1 MIKKITAAVLMAAA
15 SFAAS
20 AAQGNFYAGGDIG
33 SSKFKHYSSDT
44 SVGVFGGYNFN
55 QNVGVELGYRDLG
68 DFGGSIKQTS
78 ISVLGS
84 MPVANK
90 VAIYGRLG
98 FNTLSRSDSDDVT
111 RGLFGAGVSYEF
123 TKQVVGRIELQRPY
137 NNAHNLSVGVAYN
150 F

>member
-1 MIKKITAAVLMAAA
+1 MIKKFTAAILLAAT

-20 AAQGNFYAGGDIG
+20 AAQGNFYIGGDIG
-33 SSKFKHYSSDT
+33 STKFKHYSSDT

-55 QNVGVELGYRDLG
+55 QNVAVELGYRDLG

-84 MPVANK
+84 MPVANR

-98 FNTLSRSDSDDVT
+98 FNTLSGSGDDVT

-123 TKQVVGRIELQRPY
+123 TKQVTGRVELQRPY

>member
-1 MIKKITAAVLMAAA
+1 MIKKFTVAALLAAA
-15 SFAAS
+15 SFAAC
-20 AAQGNFYAGGDIG
+20 AAQGNFYVGGDIG
-33 SSKFKHYSSDT
+33 STKFKHYSSDT

-55 QNVGVELGYRDLG
+55 QNVAAELGYRDLG

-84 MPVANK
+84 MPVANR

-98 FNTLSRSDSDDVT
+98 FNTLSGNGDDVT

-123 TKQVVGRIELQRPY
+123 TKQVTGRVELQRPY

>member
-1 MIKKITAAVLMAAA
+1 MIKKITVAALLAAT

-20 AAQGNFYAGGDIG
+20 AAQGNFYAGADIG
-33 SSKFKHYSSDT
+33 SSKFKGYSSDT

-55 QNVGVELGYRDLG
+55 QNVAVELGYRDLG
-68 DFGGSIKQTS
+68 DFGGSVKQTAV
-78 ISVLGS
+78 SVIGS
-84 MPVANK
+84 VPVANK
-90 VAIYGRLG
+90 VAVYGRLG
-98 FNTLSRSDSDDVT
+98 FNRLSGDGEHVN

-123 TKQVVGRIELQRPY
+123 TKQFTGRVELQRQY